1 MNKKGIFNV
10 PMGRYKNPTICD
22 AQNLRN
28 ISTTL
33 RTSSSH
39 LRVADYQKV
48 LIQNATENDFVYLDP
63 PYSPVSSTANF
74 TGYTNTGFT
83 NENQRRLAEVF
94 KKLDKRGCRIL
105 LSNSDTP
112 IIKNLYNEFSPYILK
127 IDANRA
133 INSKAAKRSGHPEL
147 LIRNYD

>member
-1 MNKKGIFNV
+1 MKIIITNHLKNTTIGSEHLDQLPESKEQARFITLNKTCYNGLYRVNKKGIFNV

-94 KKLDKRGCRIL
+94 K
-105 LSNSDTP
+105 N
-112 IIKNLYNEFSPYILK
+112 
-127 IDANRA
+127 
-133 INSKAAKRSGHPEL
+133 
-147 LIRNYD
+147 